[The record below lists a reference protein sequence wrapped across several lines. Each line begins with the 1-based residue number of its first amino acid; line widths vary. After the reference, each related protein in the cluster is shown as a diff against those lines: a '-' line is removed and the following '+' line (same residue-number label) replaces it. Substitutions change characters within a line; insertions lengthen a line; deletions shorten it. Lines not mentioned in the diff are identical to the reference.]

1 MKKYRDRFSIYT
13 DEDPCFIWCPGE
25 SFDDEDDVRMCCS
38 LAANPQDVVKD
49 FDYLIGNANVFP
61 NLTAVN
67 LSMANNT
74 FHESTCDD
82 ILYFNYYQSLLN
94 NGVIPVLASGNEYTN
109 GSLPESA
116 GI

>member
-1 MKKYRDRFSIYT
+1 
-13 DEDPCFIWCPGE
+13 
-25 SFDDEDDVRMCCS
+25 
-38 LAANPQDVVKD
+38 
-49 FDYLIGNANVFP
+49 
-61 NLTAVN
+61 
-67 LSMANNT
+67 MANNT